1 MRGQDQQAWTVHV
14 DEGHHDEF
22 VGGILTTIGGSGGT
36 AFVAVVE
43 CGLVAVVTVGDN
55 QFFVAH
61 LSPHRIDQASAG
73 DLPNAVHDAVF
84 VGNFNR
90 GSGTG
95 SAADQGIDFT
105 GVFIKHEELAEVGAG
120 TAKQVQTIGRGLGQS
135 SLVAIY
141 NPGRIVLETANG
153 GEAEAL

>member
-1 MRGQDQQAWTVHV
+1 M
-14 DEGHHDEF
+14 
-22 VGGILTTIGGSGGT
+22 GGILTCIGGSGGT

-105 GVFIKHEELAEVGAG
+105 GVFIKHEELAEVGARSWN
-120 TAKQVQTIGRGLGQS
+120 QVQTIALSLGQS
-135 SLVAIY
+135 LLVAIY
-141 NPGRIVLETANG
+141 TPRRIVLETANG
-153 GEAEAL
+153 DEAEPL